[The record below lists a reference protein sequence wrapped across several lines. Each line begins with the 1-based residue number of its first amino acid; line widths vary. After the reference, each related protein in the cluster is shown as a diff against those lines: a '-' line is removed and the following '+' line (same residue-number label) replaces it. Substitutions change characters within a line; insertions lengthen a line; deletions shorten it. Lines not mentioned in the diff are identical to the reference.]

1 MTVTLLPKVALK
13 ASISLSSLTLSLSQS
28 DLFLPTHF
36 VCLFYFSTSLIQ
48 SQIRDVVFVFSVFES
63 FFLFL
68 FLLLPLQT
76 YLFTHSVRSFSTN
89 LFCTSFHFF
98 TSIPHAFTN
107 KRRCRHLY
115 VQSMCLS
122 VLLHL
127 HFSITLYPTVMHDFC
142 SPWIQKSEFRTMW
155 WTIGF
160 NWVGTFQ
167 QNMVFLSHTKSKH
180 FKLLRSKEIWNIL
193 CNSCLVVSHFLNGPS
208 MPLFP

>member
-98 TSIPHAFTN
+98 TSLIHSQI
-107 KRRCRHLY
+107 RDDVGIC
-115 VQSMCLS
+115 MLS
-122 VLLHL
+122 LCVFLFYYIF
-127 HFSITLYPTVMHDFC
+127 FSILLYPTVMHE
-142 SPWIQKSEFRTMW
+142 K
-155 WTIGF
+155 
-160 NWVGTFQ
+160 
-167 QNMVFLSHTKSKH
+167 MVFLSHTKSKH